1 MLKEGCAGMRKP
13 IIAGNW
19 KMNKTLAEAKS
30 FAEEVKGLVPHHD
43 KMDSVICAPAL
54 FLQNLVEIT
63 EGSDVKIGAQN
74 MHFEESGAFTGE
86 ISPNA
91 LADLGVHYVIIG
103 HSERRE
109 MFNETDESVNQKT
122 LAAFKYNL
130 TPIVCC
136 GETLEQRENG
146 ETMEFVGSQVQ
157 KALAGLTEEQLKQTV
172 VAYEPIWAIGTGKSS
187 TSKDANDVCA
197 HIRQVISQTFSED
210 VANAIRI
217 QYGGSVKPENI
228 KEYMA
233 QPDIDGAL
241 VGGASLEA
249 RSFLQLLEAGSYE

>member
-1 MLKEGCAGMRKP
+1 MRKP

-19 KMNKTLAEAKS
+19 KMNKTLSEAKS
-30 FAEEVKGLVPHHD
+30 FIEEVKNTVPS
-43 KMDSVICAPAL
+43 KDSIETVVCSPAL
-54 FLQNLVEIT
+54 FLEKLVDLT
-63 EGSDVKIGAQN
+63 KDSDVAIGAQN

-86 ISPNA
+86 ISPKA
-91 LADLGVHYVIIG
+91 LEDIGVNYVILG

-109 MFNETDESVNQKT
+109 MFNETDESVNKKT

-130 TPIVCC
+130 VPIVCC

-146 ETMEFVGSQVQ
+146 ETMELVGSQI
-157 KALAGLTEEQLKQTV
+157 KAALKGLTDEQAKATV
-172 VAYEPIWAIGTGKSS
+172 IAYEPIWAIGTGKSS
-187 TSKDANDVCA
+187 TSADANEVCA
-197 HIRQVISQTFSED
+197 YIRKVVSEEFSTD

-241 VGGASLEA
+241 VGGASLEPQ
-249 RSFLQLLEAGSYE
+249 SFLQLLEAGK

>member
-1 MLKEGCAGMRKP
+1 MRKP

-19 KMNKTLAEAKS
+19 KMNKTLPEAVEFIK
-30 FAEEVKGLVPHHD
+30 EVKGSVPSSENVD
-43 KMDSVICAPAL
+43 TVVCAPAL
-54 FLQNLVEIT
+54 FLGQLVELT
-63 EGSDVKIGAQN
+63 NGTDVNIGAQN
-74 MHFEESGAFTGE
+74 MHFEKSGAFTGE
-86 ISPNA
+86 ISPVA
-91 LADLGVHYVIIG
+91 LENIGVKYVVLG

-109 MFNETDESVNQKT
+109 FFNETDEAVNQKT
-122 LAAFKYNL
+122 IAAFENGL

-146 ETMEFVGSQVQ
+146 ETNDFVAAQVQ
-157 KALAGLTEEQLKQTV
+157 KALQGLTDEQAKATV

-187 TSKDANDVCA
+187 TSADANEVCA
-197 HIRQVISQTFSED
+197 HIRKVVSEQFSSE
-210 VANAIRI
+210 VAESIRI

-233 QPDIDGAL
+233 QSDIDGAL

-249 RSFLQLLEAGSYE
+249 QSFLQLLEEGKA